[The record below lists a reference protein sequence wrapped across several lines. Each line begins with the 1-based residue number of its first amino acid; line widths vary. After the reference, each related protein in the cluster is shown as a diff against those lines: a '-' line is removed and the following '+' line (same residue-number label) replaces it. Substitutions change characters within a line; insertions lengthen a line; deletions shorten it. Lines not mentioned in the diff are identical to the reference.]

1 MTCTSTIHV
10 NGVSAK
16 EWDSTVHGLCRHSI
30 QALTCSRQARLRS
43 RPLDT
48 KNGGGLVPL
57 SVVMTWGFGNDTGLW
72 LGRLLALSLLLIIR
86 IS

>member
-30 QALTCSRQARLRS
+30 EAI
-43 RPLDT
+43 D
-48 KNGGGLVPL
+48 
-57 SVVMTWGFGNDTGLW
+57 
-72 LGRLLALSLLLIIR
+72 LLEASKA
-86 IS
+86 